1 MTEIPNEKKKTNM
14 IIYKLNLNI
23 VSNIKDQNQYEK
35 SNIVMIVSIK
45 ELCNYISFF
54 NILSNTIQHWCQ
66 TLI

>member
-54 NILSNTIQHWCQ
+54 NILSNAIQHWCQ